1 MQATIFILFCGIA
14 LSFGQT
20 VSEEARRHFYR
31 GQAAVEMAK
40 SPEDYAAAIEE
51 FEQAARLAP
60 GWPDPYYNL
69 GLVQEK
75 AGKFREAIVSLNR
88 YLQLAPNAPDAAK
101 IQEHIYKLEYKA
113 ERENILTIADIVD
126 VLVSFGN
133 EETWEIEK
141 RGKHEQNATF
151 VPCAVCGGFH
161 ICTFI
166 TRLDNDRI
174 KVPRMIVHTKN
185 GYRAVEEESFNIIKI
200 KGPVVKFS
208 IVESYVGYPVI
219 PPYRAARV
227 NVEIEVV
234 SKTHVKVGILDG
246 VGETFEALFTA
257 EYRK

>member
-1 MQATIFILFCGIA
+1 
-14 LSFGQT
+14 
-20 VSEEARRHFYR
+20 
-31 GQAAVEMAK
+31 MAK

-126 VLVSFGN
+126 VLVSFGK

-185 GYRAVEEESFNIIKI
+185 GYRAVEEESLFYLTYICRRIY
-200 KGPVVKFS
+200 
-208 IVESYVGYPVI
+208 SY
-219 PPYRAARV
+219 
-227 NVEIEVV
+227 N
-234 SKTHVKVGILDG
+234 KW
-246 VGETFEALFTA
+246 FFTA
-257 EYRK
+257 RESSQVADGGTSGRDRATDKREGEVT

>member
-1 MQATIFILFCGIA
+1 
-14 LSFGQT
+14 
-20 VSEEARRHFYR
+20 
-31 GQAAVEMAK
+31 MAK

-126 VLVSFGN
+126 VLVSFGK

-185 GYRAVEEESFNIIKI
+185 GYRAVEEESLFYLTYICRRIYFYKERFFPARENSQVAD
-200 KGPVVKFS
+200 GGTS
-208 IVESYVGYPVI
+208 GRD
-219 PPYRAARV
+219 RATDKR
-227 NVEIEVV
+227 EGEV
-234 SKTHVKVGILDG
+234 T
-246 VGETFEALFTA
+246 
-257 EYRK
+257 